1 MNKFEISEVQIVPL
15 RPQNGL
21 VAFASC
27 ILSNQFFI
35 GNIAVYSSPS
45 TKSGFRLVFPTKKL
59 TSGRMVD
66 CFHPI
71 NKDAGELIAL
81 AVIKKYIE
89 LMDNFHHVEV

>member
-1 MNKFEISEVQIVPL
+1 
-15 RPQNGL
+15 
-21 VAFASC
+21 
-27 ILSNQFFI
+27 
-35 GNIAVYSSPS
+35 
-45 TKSGFRLVFPTKKL
+45 
-59 TSGRMVD
+59 MVD